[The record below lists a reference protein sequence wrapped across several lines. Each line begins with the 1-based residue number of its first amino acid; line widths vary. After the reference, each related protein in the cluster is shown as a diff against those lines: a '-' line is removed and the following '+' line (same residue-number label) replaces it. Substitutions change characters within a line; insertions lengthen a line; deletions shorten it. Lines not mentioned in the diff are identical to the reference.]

1 MNATKEKARTAPAH
15 RLTFLQKFYIGVKSV
30 ADFFLALTALL
41 LLFPLFLVVAI
52 AIKLDSPGPV
62 FFVQKR
68 IGKGGKSFNCIKFRS
83 MSMEADHHV
92 AGYQYPE
99 VHEHITKVGAFIRK
113 TSIDELPQFFS
124 LLTFKMSL
132 IGYRPSQTCETELNE
147 ARESLGVPQIKP
159 GITGWAQINGRDLLA
174 ANPTQKAEY
183 DAFYLQNLSPWL
195 DIKIFFRTIPVV
207 LKAAGYQEG
216 EENR

>member
-15 RLTFLQKFYIGVKSV
+15 RLTFLQKIYIGVKSV

-41 LLFPLFLVVAI
+41 LLSPLFLVVAI

-68 IGKGGKSFNCIKFRS
+68 IGKGGKPFNCIKFRS
-83 MSMEADHHV
+83 MSMDAKHDV
-92 AGYQYPE
+92 ASYQYPE

-207 LKAAGYQEG
+207 LKAAGYKEG
-216 EENR
+216 EK

>member
-15 RLTFLQKFYIGVKSV
+15 RLTFLQKIYIGVKSV

-41 LLFPLFLVVAI
+41 LLSPLFLVVAI

-68 IGKGGKSFNCIKFRS
+68 IGKGGKPFNCIKFRS

-113 TSIDELPQFFS
+113 TSIDELPQLFS

-207 LKAAGYQEG
+207 IKAAGYQVG

>member
-15 RLTFLQKFYIGVKSV
+15 RLTFLQKIYIGVKSV

-41 LLFPLFLVVAI
+41 LLSPLFLVVAI

-68 IGKGGKSFNCIKFRS
+68 IGKGGKPFNCIKFRS

-113 TSIDELPQFFS
+113 TSIDELPQLFS

-207 LKAAGYQEG
+207 IKAAGYQEG

>member
-41 LLFPLFLVVAI
+41 LLSPLFLVVAI

-68 IGKGGKSFNCIKFRS
+68 IGKGGKPFNCIKFRS
-83 MSMEADHHV
+83 MSMDAKHDV
-92 AGYQYPE
+92 ASYQYPE

-113 TSIDELPQFFS
+113 TSIDELPQLINVLAFQ
-124 LLTFKMSL
+124 MSL
-132 IGYRPSQTCETELNE
+132 IGFRPTLGNE
-147 ARESLGVPQIKP
+147 AELDNARQSFGVYRVKP

-216 EENR
+216 EKNK

>member
-41 LLFPLFLVVAI
+41 LLSPLFLVVAI

-68 IGKGGKSFNCIKFRS
+68 IGKGGKPFNCIKFRS

-113 TSIDELPQFFS
+113 TSIDELPQLFS

-207 LKAAGYQEG
+207 IKAAGYQEG